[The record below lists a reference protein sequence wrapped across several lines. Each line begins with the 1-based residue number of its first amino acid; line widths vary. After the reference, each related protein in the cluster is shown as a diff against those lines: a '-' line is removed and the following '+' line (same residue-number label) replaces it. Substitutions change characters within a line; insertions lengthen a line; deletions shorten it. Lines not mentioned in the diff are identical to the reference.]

1 MKGHSVG
8 NIKRCEAGEI
18 GGGIKIIKGFRHA
31 VKEKGVSL
39 GAYQA
44 SGVCQKFKV
53 RQVGPRSKMSKFIS
67 CTVFYLYLFFKY
79 LSFCQLFFL
88 FFLRFSLC
96 PVDIAMRL
104 SALCAVLSLLVVFFL
119 IPEVTSC
126 YVKVNGCSIPGDL
139 SFFYKTKFR
148 LACDKH
154 DVCYYCVRLI
164 FFLKKKRGYCKCM
177 RTKIA

>member
-1 MKGHSVG
+1 M
-8 NIKRCEAGEI
+8 
-18 GGGIKIIKGFRHA
+18 
-31 VKEKGVSL
+31 
-39 GAYQA
+39 
-44 SGVCQKFKV
+44 
-53 RQVGPRSKMSKFIS
+53 GPRSKMSKFIS
-67 CTVFYLYLFFKY
+67 CSVFYLYLFFKY